1 MELRKECETNIEGL
15 KFTGYNESK
24 KKYIITMRIVNDK
37 LIIDSYSE
45 SDVNNVYYKTQ
56 KNYNELIQNKFL
68 TIYENIF
75 EIFTALTSFILD
87 NESHKEYSKIKEEEE
102 KSITLSIPLN
112 LGKYKEFNIKLNE
125 SKITPELR
133 IIKLEQTLKEQ
144 QNEINKLKEKTLELE
159 RQNII

>member
-1 MELRKECETNIEGL
+1 MDIRKECETNIEGL
-15 KFTGYNESK
+15 KFTGFNESK
-24 KKYIITMRIVNDK
+24 KKYIMTMRIVNDK

-45 SDVNNVYYKTQ
+45 SDINNAYYKTE
-56 KNYNELIQNKFL
+56 KNFNELIQNKFL

-87 NESHKEYSKIKEEEE
+87 KESHKEYSKIKEEE
-102 KSITLSIPLN
+102 KYITLSIPLN